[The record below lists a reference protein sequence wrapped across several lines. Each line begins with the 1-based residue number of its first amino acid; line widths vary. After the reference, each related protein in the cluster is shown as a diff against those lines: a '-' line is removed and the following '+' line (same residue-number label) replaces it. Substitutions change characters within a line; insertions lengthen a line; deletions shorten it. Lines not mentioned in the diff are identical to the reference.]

1 MNEDAVGAFLEE
13 KSDFIRL
20 IHEVTIV
27 VNEGKTIHETILTC
41 LKKVCNY
48 TGWQVG
54 HAFKSQVLPDGST
67 KLEPMDLWYCKSGE
81 AFNPLRDI
89 TAQVSFA
96 IGEGLPGRV
105 FATKRP
111 EWIPDIAEDKNF
123 PRVRLARVKG
133 IVLGVK
139 GAFAFPILEGNKA
152 TYILEFFS
160 TRKEPFNKL
169 LCDVVAILA
178 IQIGRVTE
186 RIRSGVQNTKLSMA
200 LENSPI
206 SVVITDKNGAI
217 EYVNPKFCQVT
228 GYSYEEALGQ
238 NPSILKS
245 GKQNPEVYK
254 AMWDAISSGQEW
266 KGEFHNKKKNGELY
280 WEEARIFSIKDTD
293 GIITNYVAVK
303 EDITARKIYEDELRL
318 TYQYQEI
325 LNALLKTSFHGV
337 TLTAQLEQ
345 ALDIIL
351 STPWLTI
358 LPKGCIFLVEE
369 PNILTMKVKKGIS
382 AAHANTCK
390 QIQFGKCV
398 CGSVAVSGKILFV
411 RCADGLR
418 DIRYGGIE
426 PHSHYNVPILLD
438 GEVKGVLLLYLDC
451 RHEQM
456 ERETKFLE
464 ALANTLAG
472 IIKRG
477 QAEEA
482 LQESEHKFRN
492 LVENLKHEYFFY
504 AHDTKGVFFYVSPSI
519 YSILGYSVNEFLTHY
534 DTYLTNNPVNRMAAH
549 HTGLSIKGL
558 QQPPYEVEIY
568 HKNGS
573 VHRLEVLETPRFKDG
588 AVNAVEGIA
597 HDITARK
604 KMEQE
609 LKELNERLEYRVIE
623 RTEELACTNL
633 NLTMEISERKKIEDE
648 LHKERN
654 NLEQI
659 VQERTKELSV
669 LLKKT
674 EDVNLR
680 LNEAN
685 RAKSRFLSSMSHELR
700 TPLNGIL
707 GFTDLLHGQFF
718 GKLNEKQLEYV
729 NQIDNS
735 GKHLL
740 ALINDLLDIT
750 KIDAGAMTLEPEVID
765 TENLI
770 QSILSMMSIQFK
782 KKNIPLSYYLEPAAS
797 SLVADMRKCKQIMF
811 NLLSNALK
819 FTPEGGHVD
828 IKTTRIG
835 PWVKIEVRDTGI
847 GIEKDKI
854 AHLFSEFYQV
864 DKTRD
869 EQLGGTGIGLAL
881 TRRLVE
887 LHRGEIGVESEPGK
901 GSNFWFT
908 LPCCELTDIKD
919 NNETQDPTCAKDV
932 PTGRRILLVEDN
944 EVNLMVSLGMLSL
957 HNHQVAVA
965 RNGLEAIEQALRHKP
980 ELILMDVMMP
990 VMDGLEAT
998 KRLRE
1003 IPEFKDTP
1011 VIALTALTG
1020 NNAKEQQFT
1029 AGFTEHLPKPLQSKE
1044 LFEILYR
1051 YLK

>member
-1 MNEDAVGAFLEE
+1 MNGDAKEASLEE
-13 KSDFIRL
+13 KSDLIRL

-27 VNEGKTIHETILTC
+27 VNEGKTIHDTILTC

-48 TGWQVG
+48 AGWQVG
-54 HAFKSQVLPDGST
+54 HAFKSLVLPDGST
-67 KLEPMDLWYCKSGE
+67 KLEPMDLWYCKENGT
-81 AFNPLRDI
+81 FDPLKDI
-89 TAQVSFA
+89 TAQASFVV
-96 IGEGLPGRV
+96 GEGLPGRV
-105 FATKRP
+105 FATKKP

-123 PRVRLARVKG
+123 PRARLARLKG
-133 IVLGVK
+133 VDLGVK

-160 TRKEPFNKL
+160 TQKEPFNKL

-200 LENSPI
+200 IENSSV
-206 SVVITDKNGAI
+206 SVVITDKNGDI

-238 NPSILKS
+238 NPRILKS
-245 GKQNPEVYK
+245 GKQGPEIYK
-254 AMWDAISSGQEW
+254 AMWDAVSSGQEW

-280 WEEARIFSIKDTD
+280 WEFARIFSIKDTD
-293 GIITNYVAVK
+293 GTITNYVAVK
-303 EDITARKIYEDELRL
+303 EDITGRKTYEEELRF
-318 TYQYQEI
+318 TYQCQEI

-337 TLTAQLEQ
+337 TLAAQLEQ
-345 ALDIIL
+345 ALDVIL
-351 STPWLTI
+351 AIPWLTI

-369 PNILTMKVKKGIS
+369 PNVLTLKVKKGIS
-382 AAHANTCK
+382 AAHANACK
-390 QIQFGKCV
+390 QIQFGQCV
-398 CGSVAVSGKILFV
+398 CGLAAVNGKILFT
-411 RCADGLR
+411 RCSDEFR
-418 DIRYGGIE
+418 DIHYEGIE

-438 GEVKGVLLLYLDC
+438 GKVEGIMLLYLDSH
-451 RHEQM
+451 HEQM
-456 ERETKFLE
+456 EREIKFLE

-477 QAEEA
+477 LAEEA
-482 LQESEHKFRN
+482 LQESEYKFRN
-492 LVENLKHEYFFY
+492 LVENLKNEYFFY
-504 AHDTKGVFFYVSPSI
+504 AHDTKGIFSYVSPSI
-519 YSILGYSVNEFLTHY
+519 NSILGYSVNEFLTHY
-534 DTYLTNNPVNRMAAH
+534 SAYLTSNPINRIAVH
-549 HTGLSIKGL
+549 HTDLSIKGI
-558 QQPPYEVEIY
+558 QQPPFEVEIY

-573 VHRLEVLETPRFKDG
+573 VHRLEVLESPRFKDS

-604 KMEQE
+604 KMERE
-609 LKELNERLEYRVIE
+609 LNELNERLEQRVIE

-633 NLTMEISERKKIEDE
+633 NLMMEIDERKKIENE

-654 NLEQI
+654 NLEQV
-659 VQERTKELSV
+659 VQDRTKELSA

-680 LNEAN
+680 LDEAN

-707 GFTDLLHGQFF
+707 GFTDLLHGQYF

-729 NQIDNS
+729 NQIDTS

-750 KIDAGAMTLEPEVID
+750 KIDAGAMTLESEVID

-770 QSILSMMSIQFK
+770 QSVLSMMGIQFK
-782 KKNIPLSYYLEPAAS
+782 KKNISLTYSLEPAAS
-797 SLVADMRKCKQIMF
+797 SLVADLRKCKQIMF

-819 FTPEGGHVD
+819 FTPEGGRVD
-828 IKTTRIG
+828 IKITRIG
-835 PWVKIEVRDTGI
+835 SWAKIEVSDTGI

-854 AHLFSEFYQV
+854 ARLFSEFYQV

-887 LHRGEIGVESEPGK
+887 LHRGEIGVESEPEK
-901 GSNFWFT
+901 GSAFWFT
-908 LPCCELTDIKD
+908 LPCCEFADKKGD
-919 NNETQDPTCAKDV
+919 NDTNDSVQTKDV

-944 EVNLMVSLGMLSL
+944 EIKLMVILGMLNMR
-957 HNHQVAVA
+957 NHQVAVA
-965 RNGLEAIEQALRHKP
+965 RNGLEAIEQALQHKP
-980 ELILMDVMMP
+980 ELILMDIMMP

-998 KRLRE
+998 KKLRG
-1003 IPEFKDTP
+1003 IPEFKNTP
-1011 VIALTALTG
+1011 IIALTALTG